1 MNSEDQ
7 NTPQSSQS
15 LDKMGSLEKKLEL
28 QERINL
34 IFNYIQQGDFV
45 RLGKYLSTEETQSL
59 DLNTYHLNKNS
70 GYDITAN
77 YFLDFALDQFAEHA
91 SNYPYPIL
99 QDDKQIQTIA
109 ALINAGARF
118 SPERLEYI
126 LTTGFFSPKDGELT
140 RGVSGIKDSK
150 RVSNYGPG
158 VFKTMMKILDAC
170 GINWYSPLYPSN
182 GIIKGEYLVEM
193 LDKVFTRFSESED
206 LKNKKELSPGQYNAW
221 HAEKIKKQNGNPQA
235 EIEEDVIQFLNDFGL
250 PEFQENYRHFL
261 QKKLEANKQNQ
272 EDILKF
278 SNPLDLLLKR
288 RATQRYSRETTQS
301 EPAPKNSL

>member
-1 MNSEDQ
+1 MKSEDQ

-15 LDKMGSLEKKLEL
+15 LDKMGSFEKILET

-34 IFNYIQQGDFV
+34 IFNYVQQGDFI

-193 LDKVFTRFSESED
+193 LDKVFTRFFALEN
-206 LKNKKELSPGQYNAW
+206 LKKELSPGQYRW
-221 HAEKIKKQNGNPQA
+221 HVEKIKEQNGNPHA
-235 EIEEDVIQFLNDFGL
+235 EIEEKVIQFLNHLGL
-250 PEFQENYRHFL
+250 PEFQENYQHFL
-261 QKKLEANKQNQ
+261 QKKLELMNQKQ
-272 EDILKF
+272 EDSLEF

-288 RATQRYSRETTQS
+288 RQKQLQEKQQS
-301 EPAPKNSL
+301 KPASGASL